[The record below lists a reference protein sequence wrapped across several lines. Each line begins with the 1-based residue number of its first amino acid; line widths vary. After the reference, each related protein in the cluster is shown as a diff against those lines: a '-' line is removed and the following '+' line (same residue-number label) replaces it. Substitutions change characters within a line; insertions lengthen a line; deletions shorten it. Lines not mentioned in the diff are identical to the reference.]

1 MLIYQHS
8 FLFQIFYRDYMAL
21 VTRVGVSKVRMR
33 HVNNGMTTKLNGVF
47 SKAILTQTVAQKRQT
62 KTPPITSLTRP
73 IQRIV
78 R

>member
-1 MLIYQHS
+1 MLIYQHF
-8 FLFQIFYRDYMAL
+8 FLFQIFYRNYMAL